1 MRPASLTPSPPT
13 VVGRNHS
20 TSNTH
25 AGSFGVLK
33 EVQGPRA
40 WPLVGNSFSMIKSG
54 GDLTLY
60 FTKLFQRYGPVA
72 KCHLLGRRMYLIA
85 SPELVREVFGS
96 RLKDME
102 DRFVF
107 PAVRRILPE
116 KGIIFANGH
125 EAAVRQA
132 AAVTYLGHGAQ
143 AGRQGSDSRGWVVTW
158 WVVMWWVGG
167 Q

>member
-1 MRPASLTPSPPT
+1 MRPASLNPSPPT
-13 VVGRNHS
+13 VAGRNHS

-25 AGSFGVLK
+25 AGSFGGRVGALK

-60 FTKLFQRYGPVA
+60 FTKLFERYGPVA

-125 EAAVRQA
+125 EAAVSG
-132 AAVTYLGHGAQ
+132 GHLGAQ
-143 AGRQGSDSRGWVVTW
+143 AGRQGGSDVGVL
-158 WVVMWWVGG
+158 WWVGG
-167 Q
+167 DVALPPVIS